1 MLSHLE
7 GWWYFLNVSFSV
19 AMMLQAVNNMGPGVQ
34 SAQRMIKGLGQTFQ
48 DVARQS
54 SRLNPVEGWE
64 SKINRAAEAAK
75 RIGKELKE
83 SGKQISERGESLQSS
98 GFRNTVEGAGM
109 AAPVLSMVRK
119 AAELEMQK
127 TSMQMSGITSE
138 GVQQLMEQAD
148 QYTEWSVFR
157 KPELAQM
164 FLTMRRSGMI
174 EGNMIRGSEPLVKL
188 AELEY
193 IRSNGS
199 VTGAETSK
207 VLSQMAER
215 AGILQDPDI
224 NRWKD
229 FLEIVNQ
236 VTTITTADLPTL
248 HESSKYL
255 EPVTRI
261 AGWNEKDVMMS
272 QGVAARFGLEGSV
285 AGTDLKDMI
294 ERLNPYK
301 WLHEGQPS
309 QQLKAMMDLGWIEG
323 AQTHVT
329 KQGKLAFDSV
339 GQSVFLNPDGSYKNM
354 LEIFGQFA
362 KSWEKYKDMPDGRAK
377 FAAAMTRVLGE
388 QGQKTANLVS
398 MNYPVVQQM
407 LAEAQKVKPI
417 DEQVNDAY
425 IKQFVQ
431 NYNAFKSAI
440 ENLEIDAGN
449 LLLPNM
455 TEGLKT
461 LRGWIAAAQQFTAAH
476 PGLVSGTLKFL
487 FAMGSLKIVL
497 GVIQI
502 IFGTL
507 MTTFGGAATVFGWLS
522 SGIGGLAIRLLGL
535 RNGFQYFRSLGG
547 GVFESLWKGAQFAW
561 PWLQKVSGWVR
572 VFPSSWLLSA
582 ARIGAGWLIAIGP
595 IGWVTLAIIGA
606 IAAWETN
613 FLGFRDFVK
622 DLFASISDACKRAF
636 NALEPY
642 VEKLLEAIGLKDKLD
657 TARKSAQEN
666 GYATLGGVADTVYGS
681 DIPLVPQSYT
691 RNQKVSVQQIN
702 HVKVESPK
710 QAGEYVGSAIPE
722 KYVDSRNPI
731 PVV

>member
-1 MLSHLE
+1 M
-7 GWWYFLNVSFSV
+7 NVSFSV
-19 AMMLQAVNNMGPGVQ
+19 AMMLQSVNNMGPGIQ

-48 DVARQS
+48 EVARQS

-75 RIGKELKE
+75 RIGKELKA
-83 SGKQISERGESLQSS
+83 SGKQISERGENLQSS

-431 NYNAFKSAI
+431 NYNAFKLAI

-561 PWLQKVSGWVR
+561 PWLFRLSGWVNR
-572 VFPSSWLLSA
+572 FLAQWLIAA
-582 ARIGAGWLIAIGP
+582 ARIGGGWLIAMGP
-595 IGWVTLAIIGA
+595 AGWIIAGVTAL
-606 IAAWETN
+606 IAAGIWAWNTN
-613 FLGFRDFVK
+613 FMGFRDK
-622 DLFASISDACKRAF
+622 CIGAW
-636 NALEPY
+636 NA
-642 VEKLLEAIGLKDKLD
+642 IRDW
-657 TARKSAQEN
+657 
-666 GYATLGGVADTVYGS
+666 GS
-681 DIPLVPQSYT
+681 RTWSNIT
-691 RNQKVSVQQIN
+691 
-702 HVKVESPK
+702 
-710 QAGEYVGSAIPE
+710 GFVGSAIDRVSSFIDRVKEALGLSQRLSFTGPIRGVE
-722 KYVDSRNPI
+722 LNVTHIPFVGGNRSNTHVTNNVNVNVPTTDDANQFVAKLDLPGKYTNNDYNPSYSW
-731 PVV
+731 